1 MKNFFKVVFSRAVFT
16 GVFIA
21 LQFAAIFLAVT
32 RFNEHFA
39 LFYGICLVLSA
50 IVVIYLVGRD
60 GNPAYKIAWII
71 PILALP
77 VFGVLLYLVFG
88 KNQLS
93 PKEKA
98 RMSSVSEQ
106 YEKAMRSVTAAEPA
120 LPEHTDAKRV
130 SDYIH
135 RVAATPVFTHT
146 ETTYLPV
153 GEAYLKAL
161 LAELEKAEKFIFMEY
176 YIIAPGQMWDAIH
189 DVLRRKAK
197 DGVDVRVM
205 YDDFGC
211 MYKLPEGYENT
222 LKAEGIR
229 CCVFNRFVPVLSP
242 RFNNR
247 DHRKICV
254 IDGNV
259 GFTGGINFSD
269 AYINVVQRCGHWLDA
284 GVMLRGGGVYAL
296 TAMFLSMWDYTCG
309 VTEDFTRYAPDTALC
324 DSISAP
330 GWVQPFGDTPLDNE
344 PVGETVY
351 LHLINRA
358 KDYVYINTP
367 YLIIDNEM
375 VTALTAAAKSG
386 VDVRI
391 VTPAISD
398 SALVH
403 EMTRSYYE
411 TLILAGVK
419 IYEYTPGMVHAKTF
433 ISDDCSA
440 VVGTINLDYRSLFLH
455 FECGVWMYETNAV
468 ADMKAEYLSELEKS
482 QQITQER
489 CLQQRRG
496 RRIIRAVLRTLAPL
510 F

>member
-1 MKNFFKVVFSRAVFT
+1 M
-16 GVFIA
+16 
-21 LQFAAIFLAVT
+21 
-32 RFNEHFA
+32 
-39 LFYGICLVLSA
+39 
-50 IVVIYLVGRD
+50 
-60 GNPAYKIAWII
+60 
-71 PILALP
+71 
-77 VFGVLLYLVFG
+77 
-88 KNQLS
+88 
-93 PKEKA
+93 
-98 RMSSVSEQ
+98 
-106 YEKAMRSVTAAEPA
+106 
-120 LPEHTDAKRV
+120 
-130 SDYIH
+130 
-135 RVAATPVFTHT
+135 
-146 ETTYLPV
+146 
-153 GEAYLKAL
+153 
-161 LAELEKAEKFIFMEY
+161 
-176 YIIAPGQMWDAIH
+176 
-189 DVLRRKAK
+189 
-197 DGVDVRVM
+197 
-205 YDDFGC
+205 
-211 MYKLPEGYENT
+211 
-222 LKAEGIR
+222 
-229 CCVFNRFVPVLSP
+229 
-242 RFNNR
+242 
-247 DHRKICV
+247 
-254 IDGNV
+254 
-259 GFTGGINFSD
+259 
-269 AYINVVQRCGHWLDA
+269 
-284 GVMLRGGGVYAL
+284 
-296 TAMFLSMWDYTCG
+296 
-309 VTEDFTRYAPDTALC
+309 
-324 DSISAP
+324 
-330 GWVQPFGDTPLDNE
+330 QPFGDTPLDNE

-375 VTALTAAAKSG
+375 ITALTAAAKSG